1 MKKIITAKKSPLKI
15 FETYRERVNTKLKTC
30 LSVISS
36 ESIQQSQLNNVIS
49 YSVLAGG
56 KRFRP
61 ILSYTTASLYDTDL
75 KKVDACACAI
85 ELIHI
90 YSLIH
95 DDLPAMDDDD
105 MRHNQPSSHKAFG
118 EAQAILAGDGLQALA
133 FEVLISDESI
143 EPDIRIEL
151 VKQLAIS
158 AYEMAEGQSID
169 LSVVSKKVNVDFLN
183 NMHQKKTGSLISCA
197 VKFGVLLNTNVILKD
212 INIMDSY
219 SNNIGLAYQIQD
231 DVLEILSTEEVLG
244 KRQNS
249 DLEKGKPTYPS
260 ILGLDESIRVYKDLY
275 KEAIEEIS
283 GLSVNAELLRKLTE
297 KLMKRDF

>member
-1 MKKIITAKKSPLKI
+1 LKI
-15 FETYRERVNTKLKTC
+15 FDTYRERVNTKLKIF
-30 LSVISS
+30 LSSICAA
-36 ESIQQSQLNNVIS
+36 SIQQSKLNNVIS

-61 ILSYTTASLYDTDL
+61 ILTYTTASLYDIDL
-75 KKVDACACAI
+75 KKVDNCACAI

-95 DDLPAMDDDD
+95 DDLPAMDNDD

-133 FEVLISDESI
+133 FKVLTMGDSI

-151 VKQLAIS
+151 LKLLAIS

-169 LSVVSKKVNVDFLN
+169 LSIVSKKVDVEFLN

-197 VKFGVLLNTNVILKD
+197 VKFGALLNTKIALNDIEILE
-212 INIMDSY
+212 SY
-219 SNNIGLAYQIQD
+219 SKNIGLAYQIQD
-231 DVLEILSTEEVLG
+231 DVLEITSTEDVLG

-249 DLEKGKPTYPS
+249 DLAKGKPTYPS
-260 ILGLDESIRVYKDLY
+260 IIGVDESIRIYKDLY
-275 KEAIEEIS
+275 KKAIVEIS
-283 GLSVNAELLRKLTE
+283 GLSVNADPLRKLTE

>member
-1 MKKIITAKKSPLKI
+1 LKI
-15 FETYRERVNTKLKTC
+15 FETYRERVNTKLKAC
-30 LSVISS
+30 LSAISS
-36 ESIQQSQLNNVIS
+36 ESIKQSKLNNVMS

-61 ILSYTTASLYDTDL
+61 ILTYTIASLYNTDL
-75 KKVDACACAI
+75 KKVDACACAV

-95 DDLPAMDDDD
+95 DDLPAMDNDD
-105 MRHNQPSSHKAFG
+105 MRHNQPSSHKVFG

-133 FEVLISDESI
+133 FEVLTKDESI

-151 VKQLAIS
+151 LKLLAVS

-169 LSVVSKKVNVDFLN
+169 LSVVSKKVDVEFLN
-183 NMHQKKTGSLISCA
+183 NMHQKKTGSLINCA
-197 VKFGVLLNTNVILKD
+197 VKFGVLLNTSIDSKD
-212 INIMDSY
+212 INILDSY

-231 DVLEILSTEEVLG
+231 DVLEISSTEEVLG

-260 ILGLDESIRVYKDLY
+260 IIGLNDSIRVHKDLY

-283 GLSVNAELLRKLTE
+283 GLSVNAEPLRKLTE
-297 KLMKRDF
+297 RLMQRDF